1 MNKKLLREAV
11 QVAIQQSDESDA
23 KSPRKRR
30 VGDDSAKYYRLSS
43 CLAVFA
49 GAVRSDC
56 PDVADAIMGFL
67 HHVVDDTNPLLDA
80 TDSDKEPK

>member
-1 MNKKLLREAV
+1 MNKKMLREAV
-11 QVAIQQSDESDA
+11 QIAIQDSHESDA
-23 KSPRKRR
+23 KSARKRR

-49 GAVRSDC
+49 GAVRIDC
-56 PDVADAIMGFL
+56 PDVSDAIMSFL

-80 TDSDKEPK
+80 VNCSGKTK